1 MTQSL
6 KVANFEVLGV
16 DLCIFFFHW
25 VSKLETLQ
33 LNTTETLM
41 VRLFGKIFCESGL
54 SGNLITYPGLS
65 LQNFGVLSEHAES

>member
-1 MTQSL
+1 MTSVYATENIPPTNVY
-6 KVANFEVLGV
+6 KTA
-16 DLCIFFFHW
+16 
-25 VSKLETLQ
+25 TAA